1 MLADTRGR
9 AASSAKIAGLVL
21 LLWVNWRLFTPS
33 TPNPFSYFLFISH
46 RVPLSAVLLSEPSAA
61 LSGDTIRYQK
71 GYGDL
76 AFLAF
81 YIVVFSCLR
90 QTTTLY
96 VFLPF
101 AKWWGIKNE
110 RKQERFVEQ
119 GYALLYWGSAGLF
132 GLVSLRCSVL
142 RGRGREMKGR
152 GVHRSMRGNHAREP
166 RRVAP
171 HLSSLQLDRSSAA
184 S

>member
-1 MLADTRGR
+1 MPADTRGR

-21 LLWVNWRLFTPS
+21 LLWVDWRLFTPS

-46 RVPLSAVLLSEPSAA
+46 RVPLSSVLLSEPSAA

-132 GLVSLRCSVL
+132 GLVSCREED
-142 RGRGREMKGR
+142 RGKGTRR
-152 GVHRSMRGNHAREP
+152 GVHRSMRGKHAREP